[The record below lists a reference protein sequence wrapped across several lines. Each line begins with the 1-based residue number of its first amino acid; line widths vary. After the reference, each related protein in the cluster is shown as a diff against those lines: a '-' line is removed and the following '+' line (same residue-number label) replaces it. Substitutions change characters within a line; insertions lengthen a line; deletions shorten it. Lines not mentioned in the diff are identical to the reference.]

1 MSREASF
8 EVGRDPDLDEVGL
21 GRMDEVDD
29 AFGHLEGYPDG
40 RDLDRLG

>member
-1 MSREASF
+1 MMSDYDP
-8 EVGRDPDLDEVGL
+8 VGDEPVDVHPDE
-21 GRMDEVDD
+21 DEVDD